1 MKILLTGASGQL
13 GRSIKIQKPK
23 DLELITLS
31 KFDLNILDKKK
42 LSEKI
47 KSYKPDWVINAA
59 AYTNVDDAETNKEL
73 ALKVNRD
80 GPKFISE
87 ILSDLGGNLLHIS
100 TDFVFDGFSSVP
112 YKPNDKTNPIS
123 VYGNSKL
130 LGEKEI
136 EKIFYLKNR
145 AIILRT
151 SWLMGPYGNNFANT
165 MLNLHKTQDTISV
178 VKDQIGCPT
187 STFSLANI
195 CWRIINKKDSNNELK
210 LPFIMHWCDKGVT
223 NWYEI
228 ANEIGN
234 IGIKLNKIQRKA
246 KILPIKTN
254 EYPYVAQRPLYS
266 VLDIEETEKKLNI
279 NALNWK
285 KSLLKSFK
293 NFH

>member
-1 MKILLTGASGQL
+1 
-13 GRSIKIQKPK
+13 
-23 DLELITLS
+23 
-31 KFDLNILDKKK
+31 
-42 LSEKI
+42 
-47 KSYKPDWVINAA
+47 
-59 AYTNVDDAETNKEL
+59 
-73 ALKVNRD
+73 
-80 GPKFISE
+80 
-87 ILSDLGGNLLHIS
+87 
-100 TDFVFDGFSSVP
+100 
-112 YKPNDKTNPIS
+112 
-123 VYGNSKL
+123 
-130 LGEKEI
+130 
-136 EKIFYLKNR
+136 
-145 AIILRT
+145 
-151 SWLMGPYGNNFANT
+151 MGPYGKNFANT
-165 MLNLHKTQDTISV
+165 MLNLHNTQDTISV